1 MVILV
6 PGQLAEPEEGLP
18 VGQRELD
25 GLEGDPPIQDPPNL
39 AARDCNRDIPPP
51 LAQVEPEDIQPVD
64 VPPGPRCSARLR
76 RPAVRYGD
84 PVEIPETITDEDL
97 FESEDTFCTYKVRA

>member
-1 MVILV
+1 M
-6 PGQLAEPEEGLP
+6 
-18 VGQRELD
+18 
-25 GLEGDPPIQDPPNL
+25 EGDPPIQDPPNL

-51 LAQVEPEDIQPVD
+51 LAQVEPEDIQSVD
-64 VPPGPRCSARLR
+64 VPPGPRRSARLR

>member
-18 VGQRELD
+18 DGPREPD
-25 GLEGDPPIQDPPNL
+25 GLEGDPPNQAPPNQ

-51 LAQVEPEDIQPVD
+51 HAQVEPEDIQPVNIQ
-64 VPPGPRCSARLR
+64 PGPRRSARLR
-76 RPAVRYGD
+76 RPVVHYGD

-97 FESEDTFCTYKVRA
+97 FESEDTFS